1 MRRAGWS
8 VWIAYDLPGSYEE
21 MPPTL
26 LDELKRDQRWCQ
38 GNLQNFKLFFT
49 SGLHPAHRAV
59 FMTGVMAY
67 LSAPLW
73 FLFLALSTALL
84 FVFMKTEPTYFTE
97 PYQLFPSW
105 PEWHPEW
112 AVRLFA
118 GTMTLLFLPKL
129 LAALLL
135 IVQHKV
141 VRPYG
146 GRLRLFISL
155 DRKSTRLNSSH

>member
-1 MRRAGWS
+1 
-8 VWIAYDLPGSYEE
+8 

-73 FLFLALSTALL
+73 FLFLALSTAFL

-97 PYQLFPSW
+97 PYQPLPISEA
-105 PEWHPEW
+105 PTSELHSLMRTSY
-112 AVRLFA
+112 AVFCL
-118 GTMTLLFLPKL
+118 TIKNNQT
-129 LAALLL
+129 
-135 IVQHKV
+135 
-141 VRPYG
+141 
-146 GRLRLFISL
+146 
-155 DRKSTRLNSSH
+155 T

>member
-1 MRRAGWS
+1 
-8 VWIAYDLPGSYEE
+8 
-21 MPPTL
+21 
-26 LDELKRDQRWCQ
+26 
-38 GNLQNFKLFFT
+38 
-49 SGLHPAHRAV
+49 
-59 FMTGVMAY
+59 
-67 LSAPLW
+67 
-73 FLFLALSTALL
+73 
-84 FVFMKTEPTYFTE
+84 MKTEPTYFTE

-155 DRKSTRLNSSH
+155 IIEMLFSALLAPIRMLFHTQYVVSALDRKSTRLNSSH

>member
-1 MRRAGWS
+1 
-8 VWIAYDLPGSYEE
+8 

-84 FVFMKTEPTYFTE
+84 FVFMKTEPTYSTA

-105 PEWHPEW
+105 PAWPPEW
-112 AVRLFA
+112 PCRLLS
-118 GTMTLLFLPKL
+118 GTLPLLFLP
-129 LAALLL
+129 
-135 IVQHKV
+135 Q
-141 VRPYG
+141 RPEA
-146 GRLRLFISL
+146 I
-155 DRKSTRLNSSH
+155 RLNVQPTA